1 METAFYSGTPH
12 NQTRRDVVCYTTH
25 AVSRACL
32 IARSTDHRS
41 SLQVTEMAK
50 LLCTTF
56 GSSLRRRLRRPR
68 QPRRSGAP
76 PPTPPKSPLYST
88 TTPSPPLLQPRNAK
102 SSSPAT
108 TKATCASTLSQTD
121 ASYNPRR
128 KRTTS
133 TRSWRRGSAA
143 PPSP

>member
-25 AVSRACL
+25 AASRACW

-56 GSSLRRRLRRPR
+56 GSSLRRRLRRPC

-76 PPTPPKSPLYST
+76 PPTPPKSPLLHHNTFSS
-88 TTPSPPLLQPRNAK
+88 SPPTSEHK
-102 SSSPAT
+102 SSSLGT